1 MFVGGKD
8 KEVIKFGHDIHSE
21 VLFSNNSKMHECLIE
36 ALVVDVAS
44 LKPPPTL
51 KLKLAA
57 IWFQTEYPTLGKRA
71 RVALGGQVK
80 SR

>member
-1 MFVGGKD
+1 M
-8 KEVIKFGHDIHSE
+8 IKFGHDIHSE

-57 IWFQTEYPTLGKRA
+57 NSGEA
-71 RVALGGQVK
+71 RE
-80 SR
+80 

>member
-1 MFVGGKD
+1 M
-8 KEVIKFGHDIHSE
+8 IKFGHDIHSE

-51 KLKLAA
+51 KPELAGN
-57 IWFQTEYPTLGKRA
+57 LGQDQARA
-71 RVALGGQVK
+71 SGFRRAV
-80 SR
+80 